1 MGNKR
6 VGLAR
11 TQALIENLK
20 RELQMNGSE
29 MKGISKQVITLSGAG
44 ATKTL
49 EATDSGAIV
58 QLGGSDLSV
67 VTLPA
72 VEAGLNFRFVATTAA
87 FAHKIDGGAT
97 VIQGGYHHNTNA
109 ATVARVAVVNK
120 SSLALHGLNTM
131 IGDTLDLWCDGT
143 NWYVS
148 GIVNAAITQEE

>member
-1 MGNKR
+1 MGSKR

-20 RELQMNGSE
+20 RELQMNGSS
-29 MKGISKQVITLSGAG
+29 MKGISQQVITLSGAG

-72 VEAGLNFRFVATTAA
+72 VEAGLNFRFVATTAT
-87 FAHKIDGGAT
+87 FAHKIDGGAG

-109 ATVARVAVVNK
+109 ATIARVAVVDK
-120 SSLALHGLNTM
+120 SSLALHGTSTR

-143 NWYVS
+143 NWYVN
-148 GIVNAAITQEE
+148 GIVNDVITQA